1 MTRRFNTDGNR
12 MLNKTTRTAVLMLC
26 SGLLAVLGGCG
37 GAEDADTGEE
47 QSPAAAGQPAE
58 PESPGSDELRRE
70 IEALDRQRLETKND
84 RESLESELEALS
96 AELDESESEATRLE
110 AKVRRLEE
118 QAQQ

>member
-12 MLNKTTRTAVLMLC
+12 MLNKTTRTAVVMLFA
-26 SGLLAVLGGCG
+26 GLLTTLGGCG
-37 GAEDADTGEE
+37 PEDADTAED

-58 PESPGSDELRRE
+58 PESPDSDELRRE

-84 RESLESELEALS
+84 RESLESELESLS
-96 AELDESESEATRLE
+96 AELDESESEAARLE
-110 AKVRRLEE
+110 AKVRRLEK